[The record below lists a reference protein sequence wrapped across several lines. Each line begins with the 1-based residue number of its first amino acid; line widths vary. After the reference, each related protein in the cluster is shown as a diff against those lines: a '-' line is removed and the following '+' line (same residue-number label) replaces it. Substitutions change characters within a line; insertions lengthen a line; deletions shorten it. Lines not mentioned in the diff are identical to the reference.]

1 MFLASVG
8 AFLFGFDNGWWGT
21 ILGSQRFL
29 SDYGSCADVDGVQ
42 TCNLSTPQLSAGSS
56 VQSGGIMIGCLIA
69 MYLNNL
75 LGRRLSLVTT
85 GVVSIIGVLIE
96 VTSATGGKGRFGQFV
111 AGKVIASIAMGLA
124 VNIVPIY
131 LSETA
136 TGAARGFAVSVYQN
150 IQILGVIL
158 AAGVVYASS
167 KSQTPSAYLI
177 PMGLQLIAPTIMV
190 LVSPFLPE
198 SPRWLVWKGSV

>member
-1 MFLASVG
+1 MKTWKELTA
-8 AFLFGFDNGWWGT
+8 
-21 ILGSQRFL
+21 
-29 SDYGSCADVDGVQ
+29 CAV
-42 TCNLSTPQLSAGSS
+42 
-56 VQSGGIMIGCLIA
+56 IGCLIA

-198 SPRWLVWKGSV
+198 SPRWLVWKG